1 MTKDNKDWSSNTA
14 SHRTTTPN
22 TYTDVNR
29 EQHDYYA
36 TEPKALELL
45 LEHEGFSDK
54 VWECSCGEGHLSQV
68 LVAAGKDVV
77 SSDLIDRG
85 YGKVQDFLCLSNT
98 GPGDRDI
105 ITNPPFKFTN
115 EFLVKAM
122 SILDEGRKIA
132 FFLPIRYVEGKARRQ
147 LFQRFP
153 LKTVYVSSGRLI
165 CAINGDFET
174 ITGSATA
181 YAWFIWEKGYEG
193 PTELKWFN

>member
-1 MTKDNKDWSSNTA
+1 MSNKDWSSNSA

-45 LEHEGFSDK
+45 LELEEFSHK

-68 LVAAGKDVV
+68 LVNSGRDVL
-77 SSDLIDRG
+77 STDLIDRG
-85 YGKVQDFLCLSNT
+85 YGQIKDFLCLSNT
-98 GPGDRDI
+98 GPVDRDI

-115 EFLVKAM
+115 EFLIKAM
-122 SILDEGRKIA
+122 SILEEGRKVA
-132 FFLPIRYVEGKARRQ
+132 FFLPIRYLEGKARRQ

-153 LKTVYVSSGRLI
+153 PQTVYVSSGRLI
-165 CAINGDFET
+165 CAMNGDFET

-181 YAWFIWEKGYEG
+181 YAWFIWKKGYQG
-193 PTELKWFN
+193 STELKWFN

>member
-1 MTKDNKDWSSNTA
+1 MTNKDWSSNTA

-29 EQHDYYA
+29 EKNDYYA

-45 LEHEGFSDK
+45 LEQEEFSNR

-68 LVAAGKDVV
+68 LVDAGKDVV

-85 YGKVQDFLCLSNT
+85 YGKVLDFLDPTLE
-98 GPGDRDI
+98 GPVNRDI
-105 ITNPPFKFTN
+105 ITNPPFKYTN

-122 SILDEGRKIA
+122 SILEEGRKIA
-132 FFLPIRYVEGKARRQ
+132 FFLPIRYLEGKARRE

-153 LKTVYVSSGRLI
+153 PKVVYVSSGRLI

-174 ITGSATA
+174 VTGSATA

-193 PTELKWFN
+193 STQLKWFN

>member
-1 MTKDNKDWSSNTA
+1 MNTENKDWSSNTA
-14 SHRTTTPN
+14 SHRTVGPSA
-22 TYTDVNR
+22 YTDVNR
-29 EQHDYYA
+29 QQHDYYA

-45 LEHEGFSDK
+45 LEVETFSDK
-54 VWECSCGEGHLSQV
+54 IWECSCGEGHLSRV
-68 LVAAGKDVV
+68 LTSAGKDTL

-85 YGKVQDFLCLSNT
+85 YGQVQDFLCMSNV

-132 FFLPIRYVEGKARRQ
+132 FFLPIRYVEGKARRL

-153 LKTVYVSSGRLI
+153 PKTVYVSSGRLI

-181 YAWFIWEKGYEG
+181 YAWFIWEKGYQG
-193 PTELKWFN
+193 TTELKWFN

>member
-1 MTKDNKDWSSNTA
+1 MIKDNKDWSSNLA
-14 SHRTTTPN
+14 SHRTTGPSA
-22 TYTDVNR
+22 YTDVNR
-29 EQHDYYA
+29 EKNDYYA

-45 LEHEGFSDK
+45 LELEDFSDR
-54 VWECSCGEGHLSQV
+54 VWECSCGEGHLSRV
-68 LVAAGKDVV
+68 LVDAGKDVI

-85 YGKVQDFLCLSNT
+85 YGKVLDFLDPTLE
-98 GPGDRDI
+98 GPVNRDI

-122 SILDEGRKIA
+122 SILEEGRKIA
-132 FFLPIRYVEGKARRQ
+132 FFLPIRYVEGKARKQ

-174 ITGSATA
+174 VTGSATA
-181 YAWFIWEKGYEG
+181 YAWFIWEKGYQG